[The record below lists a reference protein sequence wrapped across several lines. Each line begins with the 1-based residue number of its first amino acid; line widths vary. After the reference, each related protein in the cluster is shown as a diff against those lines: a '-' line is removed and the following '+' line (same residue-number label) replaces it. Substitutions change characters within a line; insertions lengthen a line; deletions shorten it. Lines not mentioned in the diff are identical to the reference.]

1 MGGRWLPLWVHLIT
15 YICVF
20 NTKPLQAISWAL
32 LLVICS
38 CTHDPLFDPV
48 EAPSHLSY
56 LPDSLAV
63 QSGQTGN
70 SSTPTLSGS
79 GPFTF
84 NLNTIPGNGGSITVD
99 EEGVIRVSSQAVPGK
114 YSASVVVINGA
125 GSVSFSDIYK
135 IRVYAPAIPPSGLVY
150 TPDTV
155 SILVGNGLTSAKPV
169 VTGTRPFT
177 FTIIDN
183 PAPDQIS
190 INNDGVVSAT
200 SDLPAGYY
208 TLTIQVE
215 NAVGSETFSEVLVL
229 HVTTDD
235 AFPSELTY
243 SVNAIVIDSGTV
255 ATSVAPSISGTAPF
269 TFALTSSPDA
279 GTAITI
285 DGDGRITASG
295 LLAPGVYIIDVHVTN
310 SAGMTDFS
318 DVFTITVN
326 ELKKI
331 TFTNDVLP
339 LINVYCSTCHTT
351 GPHTLYTDYNNAARD
366 INLILDRVQRKPGTG
381 GFMPKNNPPLTPE
394 QIQVLKDWL
403 AQGLIE

>member
-1 MGGRWLPLWVHLIT
+1 MHLIT
-15 YICVF
+15 YIGVF
-20 NTKPLQAISWAL
+20 KTKPLQVISWGL

-48 EAPSHLSY
+48 EVPSNLSY

-63 QSGQTGN
+63 EAGQAGN

-84 NLNTIPGNGGSITVD
+84 NLNTNPGHGGSITVD
-99 EEGVIRVSSQAVPGK
+99 EEGVIRVSSQAAIGK
-114 YSASVVVINGA
+114 YSASVVVINAA
-125 GSVSFSDIYK
+125 GSVSFSNIYK
-135 IRVYAPAIPPSGLVY
+135 IRVYAPAMPPSGLVY

-155 SILVGNGLTSAKPV
+155 STLSGNSMTSAKPV

-177 FTIIDN
+177 FTIVDN

-190 INNDGVVSAT
+190 VNNEGVVSAT
-200 SDLPAGYY
+200 SDLALGYY
-208 TLTIQVE
+208 TITIQVA
-215 NAVGSETFSEVLVL
+215 NAAGSETFNEVLVL

-235 AFPSELTY
+235 APPSELAY
-243 SVNAIVIDSGTV
+243 SVNAIAIDSGTV
-255 ATSVAPSISGTAPF
+255 AASVAPSISGTAPF

-285 DGDGRITASG
+285 DGDGVITANA
-295 LLAPGVYIIDVHVTN
+295 LLAPGVYTIDVQVTN
-310 SAGMTDFS
+310 SAGVTDFS
-318 DVFTITVN
+318 DVFTITVK
-326 ELKKI
+326 EIKKV

-351 GPHTLYTDYNNAARD
+351 GPHTLYTDYNNTARD